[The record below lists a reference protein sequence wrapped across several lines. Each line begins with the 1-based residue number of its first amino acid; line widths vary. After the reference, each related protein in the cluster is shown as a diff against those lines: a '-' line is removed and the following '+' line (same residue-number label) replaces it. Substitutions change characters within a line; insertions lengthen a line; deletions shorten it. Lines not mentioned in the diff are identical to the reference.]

1 MRELFEFME
10 SDNLFKH
17 EVLVY
22 FYKYKEK
29 KEQQGLKETLPVES
43 VDSED

>member
-1 MRELFEFME
+1 ME
-10 SDNLFKH
+10 QDRLLAH

-29 KEQQGLKETLPVES
+29 KEHGGLPERQGVEKENGDDRE
-43 VDSED
+43 